1 VKATETTTRKE
12 TADDS
17 SLEVAAVALGVHA
30 RWAVPLG
37 VTAVSAQPNTLKAK
51 KTEAAPALDGSMD
64 AAWKASPA
72 MTVKGVGG

>member
-1 VKATETTTRKE
+1 
-12 TADDS
+12 
-17 SLEVAAVALGVHA
+17 
-30 RWAVPLG
+30 